1 MFFFTLYFLEFKNRI
16 KLVMSGLVFVIAL
29 FIAYKETLL
38 YILIKPTISS
48 LSLISRSY
56 LICTNITDGFTT
68 YWNIIMILYLHYVLF
83 FLFYNAYFFF
93 VPGLY
98 YQEKKILSDFISIYI
113 LVYIFVVLLFYNYLL
128 PTSWNFFFKFND
140 MYFDL
145 NLPQHNKEVKLFFE
159 ITLKHYVA
167 FFFSLYFFLL
177 IFIQLYILLIY
188 KLIKIYKKVKFK
200 ALYRKQIYF
209 LFFVFSTLITPP
221 DILSQ
226 IVFGST
232 SILVLELT
240 IFILIFKNKVE

>member
-1 MFFFTLYFLEFKNRI
+1 MGKKNMFFFTLYFLEFKNRI
-16 KLVMSGLVFVIAL
+16 KLVMSGLLFVIAL

-167 FFFSLYFFLL
+167 FFLYFFLL
-177 IFIQLYILLIY
+177 IFIQLYILLVY

-232 SILVLELT
+232 PM
-240 IFILIFKNKVE
+240 

>member
-1 MFFFTLYFLEFKNRI
+1 MFFLTLYFLEFKNRV
-16 KLVMSGLVFVIAL
+16 KLIISGLLFVIAL

-38 YILIKPTISS
+38 YILIKPTISN
-48 LSLISRSY
+48 LSLNSKSY

-68 YWNIIMILYLHYVLF
+68 YWNIIMILYLHYILF

-98 YQEKKILSDFISIYI
+98 NQERKFLSDFISIYLLI
-113 LVYIFVVLLFYNYLL
+113 YIFLVLLFYNYLL

-140 MYFDL
+140 MYFDF

-159 ITLKHYVA
+159 ITLKHYVE

-177 IFIQLYILLIY
+177 IFIQLYILLMH

-209 LFFVFSTLITPP
+209 LFLVLSTLITPP

-226 IVFGST
+226 IIFGST
-232 SILVLELT
+232 FILVLELT
-240 IFILIFKNKVE
+240 IFIIIFKNKV

>member
-1 MFFFTLYFLEFKNRI
+1 MGKKNMFFFTLYFLEFKNRI
-16 KLVMSGLVFVIAL
+16 KLVMSGLLFVIAL

-167 FFFSLYFFLL
+167 FFFF
-177 IFIQLYILLIY
+177 
-188 KLIKIYKKVKFK
+188 
-200 ALYRKQIYF
+200 
-209 LFFVFSTLITPP
+209 
-221 DILSQ
+221 
-226 IVFGST
+226 
-232 SILVLELT
+232 
-240 IFILIFKNKVE
+240 FILFSFNFYTVVHFINAQVNKNIQKS

>member
-16 KLVMSGLVFVIAL
+16 KLVMSGLLFVIAL